1 MGAVIQPED
10 TKNRRPRREQTDE
23 GRAFSDLSFED
34 RLSTLYQEYRVE
46 DRNGRL
52 ALNRAWF
59 ASSLYYQGKQR
70 VAYDPDTGSLMWYD
84 RLPGEDYYV
93 ENQYRKDVNSNV
105 STLIKSE
112 MKPEPR
118 PSSENPEDVAAASKA
133 KSALGVIEDDVAEKR
148 LKTRKGL
155 YLALYGNAFRYN
167 GFEYD
172 AKNGTEQI
180 PRFKYEDV
188 EIAGMD
194 ICPECGT
201 TVETNEKTP
210 VECPECGEVMEL
222 VSQTD
227 LMPTKVEDGFDER
240 TRGRNVS
247 YITGPLEMYGRSKCA
262 ELAHQPYLFW
272 VRRLDAATVK
282 HFRTKADVSGSS
294 VGSMSNGDSDLSQYY
309 IDVLSTLAGGPI
321 EDTYSSTGERYY
333 SEVEYAMCWVRPE
346 SFKGDT
352 ELKRKFPEGVQFEIC
367 NGNYIKDTAKNLSMD
382 DCWTHYTYLLNPYSF
397 WGDGMVDALPMQDQ
411 INETGS
417 LLTRHLRFSTLGKKI
432 YDQEMITP
440 AWLSNNPGEEWI
452 PANRQLEKSIRDAVF
467 EVNPTPLS
475 GDVGAWMMNQHQ
487 AMRDMTK
494 AYDPFSRGA
503 NTPYSADVFQ
513 AEQAAGQFLPTIEY
527 NQHSVITSCYQVL
540 DLFRDNVTE
549 ERTQKFKDNTGRWS
563 YEKFTGADL
572 ANGSFDI
579 YIADSQG
586 APQSKAEK
594 IAGLE
599 LFANIAPL
607 LGGLSQKQK
616 IYVLDIC
623 GLPADANPDTAVSQK
638 AYRDIESI
646 VKDGEEVTPNMFILG
661 EQLPIYIKTIREYL
675 MSEEGDDLAAEN
687 QESFVSVH
695 DLMITSIMMAQMQT
709 AGMPPM
715 SPGAPGGPGGPGGPG
730 APGGPGGPPN
740 TGTPPKPPQQEMAQ
754 APVAEE
760 NQIPMPPLPAGARQ
774 GS

>member
-1 MGAVIQPED
+1 MATVIQPD
-10 TKNRRPRREQTDE
+10 DKAGKRSRLEQTDE
-23 GRAFSDLSFED
+23 GRAFSDLSFEE
-34 RLSTLYQEYRVE
+34 RLSTLYQEHRVE

-84 RLPGEDYYV
+84 RMPGEDYYV
-93 ENQYRKDVNSNV
+93 ENQYRKDVNANMA
-105 STLIKSE
+105 TLIRSQIQ
-112 MKPEPR
+112 PEPR
-118 PSSENPEDVAAASKA
+118 PSSENPEDIAAASKA
-133 KSALGVIEDDVAEKR
+133 KAALHVIEDDVAEKR
-148 LKTRKGL
+148 LKVKKSL
-155 YLALYGNAFRYN
+155 YLTLYGNAFRYN

-172 AKNGTEQI
+172 EKNGVEQI

-188 EIAGMD
+188 EIAGVD

-210 VECPECGEVMEL
+210 VECPECGAIMEL
-222 VSQTD
+222 VSQTES
-227 LMPTKVEDGFDER
+227 LPTKVEDGFEER
-240 TRGRNVS
+240 TKGRNIS
-247 YITGPLEMYGRSKCA
+247 HITGPLEMYARSKCT
-262 ELAHQPYLFW
+262 ELSNQPYLFW
-272 VRRLDAATVK
+272 VRRLDAETVK
-282 HFRTKADVSGSS
+282 HFRPKAEIGTATMGSTGSG
-294 VGSMSNGDSDLSQYY
+294 DADLSQYY

-321 EDTYSSTGERYY
+321 EGTYEASGERYY
-333 SEVEYAMCWVRPE
+333 REVEYSMCWIRPE

-352 ELKRKFPEGVQFEIC
+352 ELKRKFPDGVQFEVV
-367 NGNYIKDTAKNLSMD
+367 NGTYIKETARNISMD
-382 DCWTHYTYLLNPYSF
+382 KCWTHYIYLLNPYSF

-452 PANRQLEKSIRDAVF
+452 PANRQLEKSIREAVF

-475 GDVGAWMMNQHQ
+475 GDVGAWMVNQHQ
-487 AMRDMTK
+487 AMRDMSRS
-494 AYDPFSRGA
+494 YNPFQRGA

-513 AEQAAGQFLPTIEY
+513 AEQAAGQFLPTVEY
-527 NQHSVITSCYQVL
+527 NQESLITSCHQQL
-540 DLFRDNVTE
+540 DLFRENVTE
-549 ERTQKFKDNTGRWS
+549 ERSSKFKDNTGRWS
-563 YEKFTGADL
+563 HEKFRGADL
-572 ANGSFDI
+572 ASGSFDI
-579 YIADSQG
+579 YIAQAESM
-586 APQSKAEK
+586 PRTKAEK
-594 IAGLE
+594 VAGLE
-599 LFANIAPL
+599 LFTNIAPM

-646 VKDGEEVTPNMFILG
+646 IKRNEDVTPNMFILG

-675 MSEEGDDLAAEN
+675 MSEEGDELAIEN
-687 QESFVSVH
+687 ADSFVKVH

-715 SPGAPGGPGGPGGPG
+715 DPEQAAAAGGPGGPGDI
-730 APGGPGGPPN
+730 PN
-740 TGTPPKPPQQEMAQ
+740 MGTPPKPPEPELAQ
-754 APVAEE
+754 APVPED
-760 NQIPMPPLPAGARQ
+760 QKIPMPPLPPGVRQ
-774 GS
+774 GT

>member
-1 MGAVIQPED
+1 MATVIQPD
-10 TKNRRPRREQTDE
+10 DKAGKRSRLEQTDE
-23 GRAFSDLSFED
+23 GRAFSDLSFEE
-34 RLSTLYQEYRVE
+34 RLSTLYQEHRVE

-84 RLPGEDYYV
+84 RMPGEDYYV
-93 ENQYRKDVNSNV
+93 ENQYRKDVNANMA
-105 STLIKSE
+105 TLIRSQIQ
-112 MKPEPR
+112 PEPR
-118 PSSENPEDVAAASKA
+118 PSSENPEDIAAASKA
-133 KSALGVIEDDVAEKR
+133 KAALHVIEDDVAEKR
-148 LKTRKGL
+148 LKVKKSL
-155 YLALYGNAFRYN
+155 YLTLYGNAFRYN

-172 AKNGTEQI
+172 EKNGVEQI

-188 EIAGMD
+188 EIAGVD

-210 VECPECGEVMEL
+210 VECPECGAIMEL
-222 VSQTD
+222 VSQTES
-227 LMPTKVEDGFDER
+227 LPTKVEDGFEER
-240 TRGRNVS
+240 TKGRNIS
-247 YITGPLEMYGRSKCA
+247 HITGPLEMYARSKCT
-262 ELAHQPYLFW
+262 ELSNQPYLFW
-272 VRRLDAATVK
+272 VRRLDAETVK
-282 HFRTKADVSGSS
+282 HFRPKAEIGTATMGST
-294 VGSMSNGDSDLSQYY
+294 GAGDADLSQYY

-321 EDTYSSTGERYY
+321 EGTYEASGERYY
-333 SEVEYAMCWVRPE
+333 REVEYSMCWIRPE

-352 ELKRKFPEGVQFEIC
+352 ELKRKFPDGVQFEVV
-367 NGNYIKDTAKNLSMD
+367 NGTYIKETARNISMD
-382 DCWTHYTYLLNPYSF
+382 KCWTHYIYLLNPYSF

-452 PANRQLEKSIRDAVF
+452 PANRQLEKSIREAVF

-475 GDVGAWMMNQHQ
+475 GDVGAWMVNQHQ
-487 AMRDMTK
+487 AMRDMSRS
-494 AYDPFSRGA
+494 YNPFQRGA

-513 AEQAAGQFLPTIEY
+513 AEQAAGQFLPTVEY
-527 NQHSVITSCYQVL
+527 NQESLITSCHQQL
-540 DLFRDNVTE
+540 DLFRENVTE
-549 ERTQKFKDNTGRWS
+549 ERSSKFKDNTGRWS
-563 YEKFTGADL
+563 HEKFRGADL
-572 ANGSFDI
+572 ASGSFDI
-579 YIADSQG
+579 YIAQAESM
-586 APQSKAEK
+586 PRTKAEK
-594 IAGLE
+594 VAGLE
-599 LFANIAPL
+599 LFTNIAPM

-646 VKDGEEVTPNMFILG
+646 IKRNEDVTPNMFILG

-675 MSEEGDDLAAEN
+675 MSEEGDELAIEN
-687 QESFVSVH
+687 ADSFVKVH

-715 SPGAPGGPGGPGGPG
+715 DPEQAAAAGGPGGPGDI
-730 APGGPGGPPN
+730 PN
-740 TGTPPKPPQQEMAQ
+740 MGTPPKPPEPELAQ
-754 APVAEE
+754 APVPED
-760 NQIPMPPLPAGARQ
+760 QKIPMPPLPPGVRQ
-774 GS
+774 GT